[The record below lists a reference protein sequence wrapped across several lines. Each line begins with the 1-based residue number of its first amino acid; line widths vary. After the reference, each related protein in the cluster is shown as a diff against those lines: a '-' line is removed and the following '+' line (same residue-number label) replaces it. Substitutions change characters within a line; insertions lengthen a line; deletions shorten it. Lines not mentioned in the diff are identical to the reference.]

1 MMRRPSTITTT
12 ISLCVGLVLAA
23 APCSLLAQQVFD
35 SVRRTDLNDYAFG
48 VAMSASSNPFAGAE
62 TSTIVYPYLT
72 ALEHPAFNKNWF
84 TLRDSDIG
92 VRYVT
97 DNEWEFGFNARV
109 QTLGLGASDS
119 EEVIGLVERQWT
131 VEAGPMIGWRR
142 FPVNLMLKAY
152 WDLLGRHDGHTTE
165 VAFSLPREFA
175 WGYLVPSV
183 EFRLLSEDYAGYYYG
198 VQPEEASPSRPEY
211 EPGSAIN
218 PFVALRVGY
227 RLGSHWMITGKVG
240 VEFLESA
247 ITDSPIV
254 DRDRLWSTTIGL
266 AYNADLF
273 QTREYDPGTGFPR
286 SLEFRFGVFSNTL
299 ESTVQRYSEDGRPGE
314 AVSVESVLGVPERD
328 TTLQADLIM
337 RFAFYHRLEMSY
349 FEFGRRSTTVLDRDL
364 VIGDEIFLAG
374 TEVDTSQDT
383 RTLQLVYGYSLWR
396 DAQKELGVS
405 AGLHY
410 TNSELT
416 MFAEETSQR
425 VEVETEVPLPTI
437 GAFASVTLANRW
449 SVQGEARAFALE
461 FDRYEGAMGFFAVR
475 LERDFGRYLAAGIG
489 FNYYSS
495 RLESRDASLR
505 GVYKATRYGPL
516 AYVAVEF

>member
-1 MMRRPSTITTT
+1 MRT
-12 ISLCVGLVLAA
+12 LCLGLMLAV
-23 APCSLLAQQVFD
+23 APCSLPAQDVFE

-48 VAMSASSNPFAGAE
+48 VAMSASTNPFAGAE
-62 TSTIVYPYLT
+62 TSTIVFPYLT

-84 TLRDSDIG
+84 TIRDGDIG

-109 QTLGLGASDS
+109 QTLGLGGTDN
-119 EEVIGLVERQWT
+119 EEVIGLLERQWT
-131 VEAGPMIGWRR
+131 VESGPMIGWRR
-142 FPVNLMLKAY
+142 LPIDLMLKAY
-152 WDLLGRHDGHTTE
+152 WDLLDRHGGYTTE
-165 VAFSLPREFA
+165 LAFSLPQEFA
-175 WGYLVPSV
+175 WGYVPPSV
-183 EFRLLSEDYAGYYYG
+183 EFRYLSDDYADYYYG
-198 VQPEEASPSRPEY
+198 VQPEEANPSRPEY
-211 EPGSAIN
+211 EPGSTVNPYVAI
-218 PFVALRVGY
+218 RVGY
-227 RLGSHWMITGKVG
+227 RLNERWMITGKIG
-240 VEFLESA
+240 VEFLDSA

-254 DRDRLWSTTIGL
+254 DKDRLWSTSIGL

-273 QTREYDPGTGFPR
+273 QTREYEPDAGFPR

-299 ESTVQRYSEDGRPGE
+299 DSSVQRFSEDGRPGDD
-314 AVSVESVLGVPERD
+314 VVVESVLGVPDRD

-364 VIGDEIFLAG
+364 TIGDEVFLAG

-383 RTLQLVYGYSLWR
+383 QTLQFVYGYSLWR

-410 TNSELT
+410 TSSELLL
-416 MFAEETSQR
+416 FAAETSQR
-425 VEVETEVPLPTI
+425 VRVETDVPLPTI
-437 GAFASVTLANRW
+437 GAFAGVTLANRW
-449 SVQGEARAFALE
+449 SVQAEARAFALE

-475 LERDFGRYLAAGIG
+475 LERDFGRHFAAGIG

-495 RLESRDASLR
+495 RLESTGSELR

-516 AYVAVEF
+516 AYITVQF